1 MVDNK
6 PFYILGAAAAL
17 LLLFFIFLGSG
28 GNNFDW
34 SENYEA
40 ESKEPY
46 GSFVIHEVLSDYFQ
60 NNNFTEIKEGLFEE
74 LPSSGDV
81 KSNYIFIGES
91 MFLDSSDIETLLN
104 YV

>member
-74 LPSSGDV
+74 LPSSSSILNKRLYLATLSLLANDPV
-81 KSNYIFIGES
+81 FI
-91 MFLDSSDIETLLN
+91 
-104 YV
+104 